1 MSELARLLRS
11 VRDVV
16 DDGPAF
22 ALVGGFAVSVRT
34 EPRFTRDVDVAMA
47 VGSDAE
53 AEATTQRFLRHGY
66 RVTAV
71 VEHDTAGRLATAR
84 LSDTTG
90 GMVDLLFASSGI
102 EREIVARAE
111 ALEVV
116 RGVEVPVATTGDLI
130 ALKLLSVSDERP
142 TDATDLR
149 ALLSVASPTEPV
161 RTARRARARSSRRKG
176 EGRSPPAPTCG
187 ARPSSSRMRGGDIRP
202 GAARSAISS
211 RRSSRSGRCLGSS
224 TAWRGVSPPN
234 AGSDRSTQARS

>member
-1 MSELARLLRS
+1 VSELARLLRS

-84 LSDTTG
+84 LSDATG

-102 EREIVARAE
+102 EPEIVARAE
-111 ALEVV
+111 RLEVV

-142 TDATDLR
+142 TDAADLR
-149 ALLSVASPTEPV
+149 ALLSVASPTDLADTAKAV
-161 RTARRARARSSRRKG
+161 RLITDRGFDR
-176 EGRSPPAPTCG
+176 GRDLS
-187 ARPSSSRMRGGDIRP
+187 
-202 GAARSAISS
+202 AALAD
-211 RRSSRSGRCLGSS
+211 LGS
-224 TAWRGVSPPN
+224 
-234 AGSDRSTQARS
+234 

>member
-11 VRDVV
+11 VRSVV
-16 DDGPAF
+16 GDGPAF

-34 EPRFTRDVDVAMA
+34 EPRFTKDVDVAVA

-53 AEATTQRFLRHGY
+53 AEATTQRFLGHGY

-84 LSDTTG
+84 LSDAMG

-102 EREIVARAE
+102 EPEIVARAE

-116 RGVEVPVATTGDLI
+116 RGVSVPVATTGDLI

-149 ALLSVASPTEPV
+149 ALLSVASPTDL
-161 RTARRARARSSRRKG
+161 TDAAN
-176 EGRSPPAPTCG
+176 
-187 ARPSSSRMRGGDIRP
+187 
-202 GAARSAISS
+202 AARLIAE
-211 RRSSRSGRCLGSS
+211 RGFDRGRDL
-224 TAWRGVSPPN
+224 AAALAALVS
-234 AGSDRSTQARS
+234 